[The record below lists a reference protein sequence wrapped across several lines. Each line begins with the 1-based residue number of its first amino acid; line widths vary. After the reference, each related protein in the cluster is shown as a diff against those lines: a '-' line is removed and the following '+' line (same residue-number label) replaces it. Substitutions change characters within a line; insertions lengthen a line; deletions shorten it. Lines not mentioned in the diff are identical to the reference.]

1 MEVETEVETKVET
14 WDDLD
19 IKNDLLR
26 GIYSYGFEKPSEI
39 QCKACGSLFEGRDVL
54 AQAQSGTGKT
64 GAFVIGALNN
74 IDVALNKSQVLIMA
88 PTRELALQIITVQQE
103 LGSMIKGLKNKL
115 LVGGHSSD
123 NDIYDLKRNT
133 PHIIIGTPGRV
144 YDMFKRNIIN
154 TRDIKMVVLDEAD
167 EMLSYGFKEQLFV
180 IFQYLKK
187 DIQIALFSA
196 TLPDSIVELT
206 KTLLKNPVN
215 IVMKTEQLVLD
226 GIKQFFVSICDDKQ
240 KFDVLTDLFERL
252 VLSQT
257 IIYCNSVGR
266 VNELYEAM
274 KNENY
279 PVCSIHS
286 DMNKEQRKE
295 SFDEFK
301 RGKYRVLIS
310 SNVTA
315 RGIDIQQVNIVINF
329 DLPRDPHTYLHRI
342 GRSGRWGRKG
352 IGINFVTPRD
362 VSNLKFI
369 ENHYGIMMEELPSNF
384 ESIVS

>member
-1 MEVETEVETKVET
+1 METKIET
-14 WDDLD
+14 WDDLN
-19 IKNDLLR
+19 IKSDLLR

-39 QCKACGSLFEGRDVL
+39 QCKACGPLFEGRDVL

-74 IDVALNKSQVLIMA
+74 IDVSKCKTQVVIMA
-88 PTRELALQIITVQQE
+88 PTRELALQILSVQQE
-103 LGSMIKGLKNKL
+103 LGSMMKGLCGKL
-115 LVGGHSSD
+115 LVGGHSSEQD
-123 NDIYDLKRNT
+123 TCELRRNT
-133 PHIIIGTPGRV
+133 PHIIIGTPGRIF
-144 YDMFKRNIIN
+144 DMFKRNIIDTKGIN
-154 TRDIKMVVLDEAD
+154 MIILDEAD
-167 EMLSYGFKEQLFV
+167 EMLSCGFKEQLFS
-180 IFQYLKK
+180 IFQYFKK

-196 TLPDSIVELT
+196 TLPDSISTLT
-206 KTLLKNPVN
+206 SSLLKDPVN

-226 GIKQFFVSICDDKQ
+226 GIKQFFVTINNDKQ
-240 KFDVLTDLFERL
+240 KFEVLTDIFERL

-266 VNELYEAM
+266 VNELFEAM

-279 PVCSIHS
+279 PVCHIHS
-286 DMNKEQRKE
+286 EMNKEQRKE

-301 RGKYRVLIS
+301 NGKYRVLIS

-329 DLPRDPHTYLHRI
+329 DLPRDPNTYLHRI

-352 IGINFVTPRD
+352 IGINFVTPKD

-369 ENHYGIMMEELPSNF
+369 ENHYDIRMEELPSNF
-384 ESIVS
+384 ETIVN

>member
-1 MEVETEVETKVET
+1 MEDKIET
-14 WDDLD
+14 WDDLK

-26 GIYSYGFEKPSEI
+26 GIYSHGFEKPSEI
-39 QCKACGSLFEGRDVL
+39 QCKACGPLFEGRDVL

-74 IDVALNKSQVLIMA
+74 IDVSKDKTQVLILA
-88 PTRELALQIITVQQE
+88 PTRELALQILTVQQD
-103 LGSMIKGLKNKL
+103 LGSMIKDLKNKL
-115 LVGGHSSD
+115 LVGGHSSET
-123 NDIYDLKRNT
+123 DIYDLRKTT

-144 YDMFKRNIIN
+144 FDMFKRNTIDTKGINMII
-154 TRDIKMVVLDEAD
+154 LDEAD
-167 EMLSYGFKEQLFV
+167 EMLSAGFKEQLFL
-180 IFQYLKK
+180 IFQYLRK

-196 TLPDSIVELT
+196 TLPDSINTLT
-206 KTLLKNPVN
+206 TTLLKDPVN

-226 GIKQFFVSICDDKQ
+226 GIKQFFVSINNDKQ
-240 KFDVLTDLFERL
+240 KYEVLTDIFDRL

-266 VNELYEAM
+266 VNELFEAM

-286 DMNKEQRKE
+286 EMNKEERKE

-301 RGKYRVLIS
+301 NGKYRVLIS

-329 DLPRDPHTYLHRI
+329 DLPRDPNTYLHRI

-352 IGINFVTPRD
+352 IGINFVTPKD

-369 ENHYGIMMEELPSNF
+369 ENHYDIRMEELPLNF
-384 ESIVS
+384 ETIVN

>member
-1 MEVETEVETKVET
+1 MADIET
-14 WDDLD
+14 WDDLN

-39 QCKACGSLFEGRDVL
+39 QRKACGPLLEGRDIL

-64 GAFVIGALNN
+64 GAFIVGALNN
-74 IDVALNKSQVLIMA
+74 TDPLKRETQVLIMA
-88 PTRELALQIITVQQE
+88 PTRELALQIFSVQQD
-103 LGSMIKGLKNKL
+103 LSSMIKGLVGKL
-115 LVGGHSSD
+115 LVGGQSLND
-123 NDIYDLKRNT
+123 DIYDLKRNT
-133 PHIIIGTPGRV
+133 PHIIIGTPGRI
-144 YDMFKRNIIN
+144 YDMFNRNAIVTANIN
-154 TRDIKMVVLDEAD
+154 MIVLDEAD
-167 EMLSYGFKEQLFV
+167 EMLSSGFKEQLFD

-187 DIQIALFSA
+187 DVQIALFSA
-196 TLPDSIVELT
+196 TLPEPIVALT
-206 KTLLKNPVN
+206 KNLLKNPVN

-226 GIKQFFVSICDDKQ
+226 GIKQFFVSIYNDKQ
-240 KFDVLTDLFERL
+240 KYEVLTDLFDRL

-266 VNELYEAM
+266 VNELFEAM
-274 KNENY
+274 KADNY

-286 DMNKEQRKE
+286 DMNKNQRKE
-295 SFDEFK
+295 AFDEFK
-301 RGKYRVLIS
+301 KGKYRVLIS

-352 IGINFVTPRD
+352 IGINFVTPKD

-369 ENHYGIMMEELPSNF
+369 EGHYDITMEELPSNF
-384 ESIVS
+384 ETIVN